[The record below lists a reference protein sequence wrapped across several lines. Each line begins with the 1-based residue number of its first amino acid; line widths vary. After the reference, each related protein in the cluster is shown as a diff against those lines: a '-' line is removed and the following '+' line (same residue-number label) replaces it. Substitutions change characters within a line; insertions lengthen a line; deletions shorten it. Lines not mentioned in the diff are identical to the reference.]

1 MPWGL
6 VATAVVGAY
15 GAYNQSKAGE
25 AGADAQADA
34 AAQNVAEN
42 RRQFDLTRQDQAGFL
57 AAGNDALARQAAF
70 LEGDTSG
77 FRDSAQYQ
85 FAVDQG
91 FQGLNRGLASRGA
104 AGPGGFSGGADADR
118 IALGQGLATQYADN
132 YWSKL
137 AQRAGQGQ
145 QSAQNLGA
153 LGQNYAGMIGQQNT
167 NAAQARSSA
176 YANSANA
183 WGNYANQLGSLAG
196 QYYGQNSFGG
206 V

>member
-15 GAYNQSKAGE
+15 GAYEQGQAGE
-25 AGADAQADA
+25 SGAEAQQRAADT
-34 AAQNVAEN
+34 NIAEN
-42 RRQFDLTRQDQAGFL
+42 RRQFDLTREDQAPFL
-57 AAGNDALARQAAF
+57 AAGRDALARQAAF

-77 FRDSAQYQ
+77 FEDSAQYQ

-91 FQGLNRGLASRGA
+91 FQGLNRGLAARGA

-132 YWSKL
+132 YWNKL

-145 QSAQNLGA
+145 QSAQSLAG
-153 LGQNYAGMIGQQNT
+153 LGQGYAEMSGQERT
-167 NAAQARSSA
+167 NAAQARASA
-176 YANSANA
+176 YANRANA
-183 WGNYANQLGSLAG
+183 WGNFGNQLVSGIG
-196 QYYGQNSFGG
+196 EYYDQNSFGG